1 MREVGK
7 KRKTVNN
14 IIYGFGTKM
23 LTMIL
28 GILIPRLFIVSY
40 GSETNGLLST
50 ITQIFTYLA
59 LLQAGIGTATVNALY
74 KPLDNNEWKQINEVF
89 SQARSYFR
97 RVAVVYAFAVIA
109 FSIVY
114 ATIARTNLSRLEIFG
129 IIMLQGLGSFIT
141 YYFCAPY
148 TQLLV
153 ADGKQYVSDN
163 YIHYPCRYIND

>member
-74 KPLDNNEWKQINEVF
+74 KPLDNNECN
-89 SQARSYFR
+89 
-97 RVAVVYAFAVIA
+97 VIRHIL
-109 FSIVY
+109 FPICY
-114 ATIARTNLSRLEIFG
+114 
-129 IIMLQGLGSFIT
+129 
-141 YYFCAPY
+141 
-148 TQLLV
+148 
-153 ADGKQYVSDN
+153 K
-163 YIHYPCRYIND
+163 